1 MEAIEDFQEWKE
13 QYEFFK
19 KISSYV
25 ENTTREQVWSI
36 LHYLEGC
43 LYMMGKV
50 IRDSHKPTYFRF
62 HINKSNFRE
71 EPINRFQFN
80 VCCSRQ
86 LILPSMPYE
95 LEQQRIEL
103 FMFSLNFI
111 LHLFLYYPLVNSLH
125 TSIHLFF
132 IFWVSFADTF
142 LKYWCSSTSTYS
154 VMLIFGVFLWVCI
167 SILTTLHSLKFS
179 QQMFIGYYQVPGTI
193 LGTMKI
199 VNKTFI

>member
-1 MEAIEDFQEWKE
+1 MKTFKNERNNMS
-13 QYEFFK
+13 FFK

-50 IRDSHKPTYFRF
+50 IRDSHKPTYFGF

-86 LILPSMPYE
+86 LILPLMPYE

-103 FMFSLNFI
+103 FTFSLNFI

-125 TSIHLFF
+125 TSIYLFF
-132 IFWVSFADTF
+132 IF
-142 LKYWCSSTSTYS
+142 
-154 VMLIFGVFLWVCI
+154 
-167 SILTTLHSLKFS
+167 
-179 QQMFIGYYQVPGTI
+179 
-193 LGTMKI
+193 
-199 VNKTFI
+199 